1 MMNRKERKQTFF
13 AAKNE
18 DANSAVFSV
27 AGSYS
32 MNKNWENVIKSPLFS
47 ADYVKI

>member
-1 MMNRKERKQTFF
+1 MMNRKERKSTNFGSE
-13 AAKNE
+13 NE
-18 DANSAVFSV
+18 DKELGCFSV

>member
-1 MMNRKERKQTFF
+1 MMNRKERKRTFF
-13 AAKNE
+13 CIENE
-18 DANSAVFSV
+18 DKELGCFSE

-32 MNKNWENVIKSPLFS
+32 MKKNWENVKKSPLFS